1 MFTTVIF
8 DLDGTLLNTV
18 SDLAAAGNHA
28 LSAMGLPQHPIEAF
42 RGMIGNGIPKLV
54 SRMLPLANNGPAT
67 QELAL
72 SLFMKYY
79 SRHSCD
85 HTVPYAGIA
94 NLLHNLKFNSVQLC
108 ILSNKSD
115 PLVSPIVEHYF
126 PDVFEACMGLPSHLP
141 AKPDPSSALAL
152 LQQLNAD
159 ARHTLLVG
167 DSDVDMETALRAGL
181 TPCGVLWGM
190 HSEER
195 LRQSGAQYLAAH
207 PDELLGI
214 VLPTQQK

>member
-18 SDLAAAGNHA
+18 SDLAAAGNHS
-28 LSAMGLPQHPIEAF
+28 LSAMGFPQHPTETF

-54 SRMLPLANNGPAT
+54 SRMLPLANKGPAT

-79 SRHSCD
+79 SEHSCD
-85 HTVPYAGIA
+85 YTAPYAGIA
-94 NLLHNLKFNSVQLC
+94 NLLHTLKINSVQLG

-115 PLVSPIVEHYF
+115 SLVPPIVEHYF
-126 PDVFEACMGLPSHLP
+126 PNVFDACMGLPSHVP
-141 AKPDPSSALAL
+141 AKPDPSCALAL
-152 LQQLNAD
+152 LQLLNAD
-159 ARHTLLVG
+159 AQHTLLVG

-190 HSEER
+190 HCEER
-195 LRQSGAQYLAAH
+195 LRQSGAQYLVTH

-214 VLPTQQK
+214 VLPNQQK